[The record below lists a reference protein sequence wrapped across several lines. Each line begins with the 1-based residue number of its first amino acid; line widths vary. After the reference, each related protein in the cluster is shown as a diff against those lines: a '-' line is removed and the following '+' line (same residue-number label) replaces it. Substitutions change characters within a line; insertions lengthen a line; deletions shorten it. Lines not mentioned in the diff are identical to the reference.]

1 MRQHLILALLLREKP
16 KPNPGDNL
24 NAPKSGLFYKRRPS
38 HLHWRAKTLEIHHL
52 AGHRALLSVA
62 VSAVKTD
69 TGWIYNLPLPT
80 HTQNACSTCVSHAAG
95 VYVYQHKELL
105 TVGVW
110 GKEEGKCRGDAF
122 CVIQSF
128 QTYAWW
134 FCFKQECYLDG
145 DIYKTLFFF
154 IYHEPKVKTTDDFLK
169 EEIFANFPLPEEY
182 SPNPSHLA
190 SGPQESRPKPPE
202 GSATQTH
209 CSTCLKNTWHARTSP
224 EVTSEVMPRLKL
236 LGPSFDPT
244 MST

>member
-69 TGWIYNLPLPT
+69 TGWIYNLPLPP

-134 FCFKQECYLDG
+134 FCFKQEVIWMVTFTKHCFSSYITSPKWKLLMIFWKKKSLLISHCQKSIAQIPVTWPQG
-145 DIYKTLFFF
+145 LRKAGPNHQRALLHKHTALPASKTLGMQ
-154 IYHEPKVKTTDDFLK
+154 ELVLK
-169 EEIFANFPLPEEY
+169 
-182 SPNPSHLA
+182 S
-190 SGPQESRPKPPE
+190 
-202 GSATQTH
+202 
-209 CSTCLKNTWHARTSP
+209 
-224 EVTSEVMPRLKL
+224 L
-236 LGPSFDPT
+236 LRWCPAWS
-244 MST
+244 S